1 MTPER
6 LQKALAQAGVGS
18 RRAVE
23 QMIREG
29 RVTVDGRVAEL
40 GERADLAVQAVKV
53 DGRRVLPSKKE
64 RHYLL
69 VNKPGGY
76 VSTVSDPEGRPTVL
90 DLLPQRLRHGL
101 VPVGRLDYATEG
113 LLLLTDDGDFANR
126 VAHPRYGCRKTYEVK
141 VKGRPSEAAIAK
153 LREGIQLF
161 GKRTAPARISAR
173 GPHLGARGSVENS
186 WWVVT
191 LSEGRSRQIREM
203 FHRVGHPVTRLRRV
217 AIGAV
222 TDPKLVRGG
231 WRELSAEEVELLLGK
246 AKPKAVRSEKWAK
259 PKKKARPKPSP
270 KAGRPDRSAKKDA
283 KR

>member
-6 LQKALAQAGVGS
+6 LQKVLAQAGVGS

-23 QMIREG
+23 QMIRER

-40 GERADLAVQAVKV
+40 GERADLLSQAVKV
-53 DGRRVLPSKKE
+53 DGRRILPSKKE
-64 RHYLL
+64 RHYIL

-76 VSTVSDPEGRPTVL
+76 VSTVADPEGRPTVL

-113 LLLLTDDGDFANR
+113 LLLLTDDGDFAHR

-141 VKGRPSEAAIAK
+141 VKGRPSGAAIEK

-161 GKRTAPARISAR
+161 GKRTAPARITPR

-203 FHRVGHPVTRLRRV
+203 FHRIGHPVSRLRRV
-217 AIGAV
+217 AIGPV
-222 TDPKLVRGG
+222 TDPKLLRGG
-231 WRELSAEEVELLLGK
+231 WRELSAEEVELLRGK
-246 AKPKAVRSEKWAK
+246 APAKAARSSKWAK
-259 PKKKARPKPSP
+259 PKKKARPKPP
-270 KAGRPDRSAKKDA
+270 KTGKPARPAKKDA